1 MQALRAYAGSH
12 LIQTLAAAAVT
23 NTTSRALWAR
33 PICLRVTGDSHPWV
47 CSEHL
52 TAGLRAQR
60 TLIGHQENNSMAA
73 SPPIAR
79 PLPSQPGKSQSI
91 CRSAVPSAVEAA
103 VPGSSGAASEQRRGR
118 RRVMPRGARTG
129 AVTQLPWTSA
139 RLATRTITHLI
150 ANGDSRGVFP
160 VELFIKVKVLVVHD
174 TYTDSYTSLQT
185 IYI

>member
-160 VELFIKVKVLVVHD
+160 VELFIGTRSARHVHRLVHVSSD
-174 TYTDSYTSLQT
+174 
-185 IYI
+185 YI